1 MENAQQWNDDDPRPW
16 SGDHTTSE
24 RQQHNTKKT
33 SPSRVKSRTPGPNE
47 SSTNSTTTT
56 SAADLASSSSGAG
69 NSSSSS
75 SNQFII
81 ANSSSGHRSPAKQ
94 SNDSRKSSRSRS
106 SRQST
111 REKQRLENL
120 IGREYSLVNEG
131 SGDSAFAVRVTIGSP
146 GKDGRT
152 MDNGGMKT
160 SAKIWIDD
168 AAAGHKE
175 DEYMR
180 KSRGGTANSSAQR
193 NKMSSREVRFEPSG
207 GRAGDR
213 DSSVR
218 ETVLFSRDK
227 FAPPRSPGTGVV
239 GGSGGNGGNG
249 SNGSSSGSRGS
260 PIAAGNVVT
269 RKRKDTNM
277 TAKLFKDQVDRLSVD
292 TGKRLKKYGKWKP
305 DTGGSP
311 VKKYQSQ
318 PRQRERLTTPLS
330 GSGLMG
336 VELEKAAVEV
346 VLSRHSSPNH
356 QRVRRE
362 RLLTH
367 SAAGG
372 EQASERAD
380 GSSEE
385 IRRLRAKA
393 AKQTRPP
400 RVPKDKDNNATIS
413 RTTTTT
419 TTTTEPATQSMV
431 EKQVVVMSST
441 MNMTMLGSSSSS
453 SSVRSSSGHPGQA
466 TSLNPTRLKEDPP
479 SLRTSSVRGG
489 GVPAM
494 GEHYKSGKHNL
505 AMLKRTMGST
515 EMPLSKPISLSP
527 GSDPRA
533 YQKKNKKKKKK
544 EKPNYNEHAAIN
556 DILRP
561 KGWTAPMFML
571 PAKSSATGNSNREQQ
586 VMTPRSKRF
595 VSSLGGPGLLG
606 ATERALRR
614 SVPHNQSGS
623 LESGTGSGAAAAGG
637 NTGGNTG
644 GDDDNG
650 SRQSAEDVT
659 AGSGGH
665 VHSNVHSQHHD
676 EESDQFSQFRTVA
689 TATKFWLQHML
700 REHNLRKGLT
710 ADVSASQRPK
720 TPAVKNLGQFLSSA
734 IEHIK
739 WSCTAAGWDAPQ
751 TKDLE
756 RRVYNVVLDELSDQV
771 ASHQQSRGTLFSIIA
786 THYHEVLGQTMPSVM
801 AAKEDLMES
810 LREELETCTLE
821 NKHLRTA
828 AGLEEGDHMTSL
840 DRLAAMEEVR
850 NELSAA
856 RQVIRARDAEQ
867 AALRRRAEHFR
878 RDLLQSEELGS
889 LQTKEMIMIRQQMKE
904 DQKNA
909 RKAIDRAQTV
919 SGELRKDIIQAQ
931 SKVVHAENMTKKMM
945 EENFE
950 GRLKDAEEA
959 LVVAHADRDK
969 ALDKAKNATRSEHVL

>member
-1 MENAQQWNDDDPRPW
+1 
-16 SGDHTTSE
+16 
-24 RQQHNTKKT
+24 
-33 SPSRVKSRTPGPNE
+33 
-47 SSTNSTTTT
+47 
-56 SAADLASSSSGAG
+56 
-69 NSSSSS
+69 
-75 SNQFII
+75 
-81 ANSSSGHRSPAKQ
+81 
-94 SNDSRKSSRSRS
+94 
-106 SRQST
+106 
-111 REKQRLENL
+111 
-120 IGREYSLVNEG
+120 
-131 SGDSAFAVRVTIGSP
+131 
-146 GKDGRT
+146 
-152 MDNGGMKT
+152 
-160 SAKIWIDD
+160 
-168 AAAGHKE
+168 
-175 DEYMR
+175 
-180 KSRGGTANSSAQR
+180 
-193 NKMSSREVRFEPSG
+193 
-207 GRAGDR
+207 
-213 DSSVR
+213 
-218 ETVLFSRDK
+218 
-227 FAPPRSPGTGVV
+227 
-239 GGSGGNGGNG
+239 
-249 SNGSSSGSRGS
+249 
-260 PIAAGNVVT
+260 
-269 RKRKDTNM
+269 
-277 TAKLFKDQVDRLSVD
+277 
-292 TGKRLKKYGKWKP
+292 
-305 DTGGSP
+305 
-311 VKKYQSQ
+311 
-318 PRQRERLTTPLS
+318 
-330 GSGLMG
+330 
-336 VELEKAAVEV
+336 
-346 VLSRHSSPNH
+346 
-356 QRVRRE
+356 
-362 RLLTH
+362 
-367 SAAGG
+367 
-372 EQASERAD
+372 
-380 GSSEE
+380 
-385 IRRLRAKA
+385 
-393 AKQTRPP
+393 
-400 RVPKDKDNNATIS
+400 
-413 RTTTTT
+413 
-419 TTTTEPATQSMV
+419 
-431 EKQVVVMSST
+431 
-441 MNMTMLGSSSSS
+441 
-453 SSVRSSSGHPGQA
+453 
-466 TSLNPTRLKEDPP
+466 
-479 SLRTSSVRGG
+479 
-489 GVPAM
+489 M

-527 GSDPRA
+527 GIDPRA

-571 PAKSSATGNSNREQQ
+571 PAKSSVAGNSNREQQ

-623 LESGTGSGAAAAGG
+623 LESGMGSGAAAAGG
-637 NTGGNTG
+637 NTSGNIG
-644 GDDDNG
+644 GDNDTG

-828 AGLEEGDHMTSL
+828 AGLEEGDHMTAL
-840 DRLAAMEEVR
+840 DRLAAIEEVR

-950 GRLKDAEEA
+950 GRLKDAEAA